1 PVEVNAEAIKLTE
14 DKACKFCYINTT
26 RKARQQSQH
35 HTMTISE
42 FQAESPINI
51 MRQYANDMDVELDE
65 ELEKMFQ
72 EACRESEHT
81 E

>member
-1 PVEVNAEAIKLTE
+1 
-14 DKACKFCYINTT
+14 
-26 RKARQQSQH
+26 
-35 HTMTISE
+35 MTISE